1 MKATKRR
8 LFTGPAWGY
17 IGIIVLL
24 ACLLCVRPAEAVLT
38 PQSINGTVEMLLA
51 GQQAWTPLTASMKL
65 KAGDQIRTGAD
76 GTVDLR
82 FEDDS
87 VLNIARD
94 TQIAISELDVSTPRK
109 TRVARFKLWWG
120 GVTAE
125 VSKLAF
131 DKSAFEVET
140 NTVVAGIKFSKMG
153 VTASKD
159 TSQPNVVTAYQGTI
173 EAKRV
178 AKDSVSSVIIVA
190 WFNEREGLTFPLGIA
205 KVTIRVQGISQEIGV
220 ESSAPIGP
228 LQVLGEGKKVLKI
241 SNDGA
246 APVEVNYSGIVAQ
259 GGQTQEEK
267 LGLPNAEKLR
277 ISSDRSMN
285 VTFSRRDRGAVGCPS
300 GFYVLANKGELQVGE
315 QKIPEGSFEC
325 IIPIP
330 AQGRRSLSAPP
341 EEAATRDISQEG
353 VEVWE
358 APPAPDTNDPEA
370 GSPQATEEED
380 ASPSSPSN

>member
-51 GQQAWTPLTASMKL
+51 GQQAWTSLTASMKL

-94 TQIAISELDVSTPRK
+94 TQIAISELDVSAPRK

-140 NTVVAGIKFSKMG
+140 NTVVARITSSKMG

-159 TSQPNVVTAYQGTI
+159 TSQPNVVVTAYQGTI
-173 EAKRV
+173 EAERV
-178 AKDSVSSVIIVA
+178 AKDSVSSVTIVA

-205 KVTIRVQGISQEIGV
+205 KVAIRVQGISQEIGV

-228 LQVLGEGKKVLKI
+228 LQVLGEGKKVLKVN
-241 SNDGA
+241 NDGA
-246 APVEVNYSGIVAQ
+246 PIEVNYSGIAARV
-259 GGQTQEEK
+259 GQNQAGTF
-267 LGLPNAEKLR
+267 GFPNAEKLR

-330 AQGRRSLSAPP
+330 AQGSRSLSAPP
-341 EEAATRDISQEG
+341 EKAATRDISQEE
-353 VEVWE
+353 VE
-358 APPAPDTNDPEA
+358 PPAPDTNDPEA